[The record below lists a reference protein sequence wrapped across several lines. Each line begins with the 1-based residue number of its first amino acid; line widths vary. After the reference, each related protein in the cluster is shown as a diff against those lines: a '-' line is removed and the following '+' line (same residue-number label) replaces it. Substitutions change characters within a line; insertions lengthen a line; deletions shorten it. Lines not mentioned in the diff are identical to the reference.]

1 MKSSAIVKKALHKA
15 YGVLY
20 PTVGRKDKVVIT
32 ISIYHMPQSQA
43 NYSIRYSLKLYLFHR
58 NKYFTIAFFR
68 AILNTSKLIGNKL

>member
-32 ISIYHMPQSQA
+32 ISITTSYNESFLLLSSFFCPPNFFEQSC
-43 NYSIRYSLKLYLFHR
+43 
-58 NKYFTIAFFR
+58 FF
-68 AILNTSKLIGNKL
+68 

>member
-32 ISIYHMPQSQA
+32 MSSCNVMQWKFFTFFKLFCPPNFFEQSC
-43 NYSIRYSLKLYLFHR
+43 
-58 NKYFTIAFFR
+58 FF
-68 AILNTSKLIGNKL
+68 